1 LSWKTIQAKD
11 SSASHDALPQWSPR
25 RYLIDGEY
33 QYPDS
38 YSYSAKPGQSPAA
51 AKGDE
56 PLPEEV
62 GKHWDLKREAAAPEG
77 AEKPFVI
84 RFAKH

>member
-1 LSWKTIQAKD
+1 VAV
-11 SSASHDALPQWSPR
+11 
-25 RYLIDGEY
+25 
-33 QYPDS
+33 
-38 YSYSAKPGQSPAA
+38 
-51 AKGDE
+51 KGDE

-62 GKHWDLKREAAAPEG
+62 DGKHWDLKREAAASEG